1 MHLNESPYPPSPRAA
16 EAVVA
21 LLAGLNRYPA
31 VRGRQL
37 AEALASHTGVPVDRI
52 VIGSGSTELIH
63 VLTAI
68 TTLPGDDVVVP
79 APSFPGYMHAAR
91 LRSAK
96 IIRTKLDVGGASDA

>member
-37 AEALASHTGVPVDRI
+37 AEALAAQTGVPVEMPHRLLADPGGDRQRQ
-52 VIGSGSTELIH
+52 
-63 VLTAI
+63 
-68 TTLPGDDVVVP
+68 
-79 APSFPGYMHAAR
+79 Y
-91 LRSAK
+91 
-96 IIRTKLDVGGASDA
+96 